1 MYKNLEAE
9 MVRKGVT
16 RKDIAGILGLRYG
29 TVVEKLS
36 GKYEFKLK
44 EAFAIKKE
52 IFPNLNI
59 EYLFEKGV
67 SKLI

>member
-9 MVRKGVT
+9 MVRKGIS
-16 RKDIAGILGLRYG
+16 RKDIADVLGVRYG
-29 TVVEKLS
+29 TVIEKLS

-52 IFPNLNI
+52 IFPNLDI
-59 EYLFEKGV
+59 EYLFEKD
-67 SKLI
+67 KTHLN